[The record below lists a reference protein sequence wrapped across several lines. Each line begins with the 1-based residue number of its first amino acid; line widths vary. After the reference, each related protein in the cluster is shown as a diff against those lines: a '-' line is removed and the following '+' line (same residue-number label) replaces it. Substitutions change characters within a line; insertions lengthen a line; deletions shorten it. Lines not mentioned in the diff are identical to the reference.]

1 MMVVIDDTI
10 DGGGVTWST
19 VVVSVGE
26 GKEMEEREEGEGEGV
41 GGCIGGCERHG

>member
-1 MMVVIDDTI
+1 MVVIDDTI

-26 GKEMEEREEGEGEGV
+26 GKEMEEREENDDLALR
-41 GGCIGGCERHG
+41 CSDKA